1 MRRNLSSMDSRVHL
15 FNLSSAVVILF
26 SFFTSSTAS
35 ILNLVLLSLDR
46 YWAVVHPLLYL
57 RNRTRKRATNFIVI
71 VWFLSFLWA
80 PAIIFW
86 PSIAPQ
92 YTDQIKPNE
101 CDTAFRSNKIF
112 KTLTALGNF
121 YFPLLLMILISCR
134 IMVAIRSRSTME
146 FGRRI
151 SSATQRQMKQDRLH
165 ARSASIRDQ
174 RETALPRNLKVLG
187 SDGCEPETTAIST
200 CVNPLESIIDRR
212 NIPEIQSDDNTE
224 LSFQV
229 QQSNNDDNDSLWQYE
244 CKRSRSTPHRRFPFS
259 PLKPITILF
268 PSLAAIKEHEKRH
281 SEEIA
286 KSVPENIV
294 IRNSL
299 SVSNDIKCFD
309 RQSDKPLVE
318 LNRKSRTLSTSSFL
332 CDEYPQTLFIN
343 PLDKKRATRK
353 ENSIM

>member
-1 MRRNLSSMDSRVHL
+1 M
-15 FNLSSAVVILF
+15 
-26 SFFTSSTAS
+26 
-35 ILNLVLLSLDR
+35 
-46 YWAVVHPLLYL
+46 HPLLYL
-57 RNRTRKRATNFIVI
+57 RNRTRKRATNFIII

-92 YTDQIKPNE
+92 YSDQIKPNE

-151 SSATQRQMKQDRLH
+151 SSATQRQMKQDRLQT
-165 ARSASIRDQ
+165 RSASIREQ
-174 RETALPRNLKVLG
+174 RETPIPAILNVLSTDECK
-187 SDGCEPETTAIST
+187 SDPKAIST
-200 CVNPLESIIDRR
+200 CVNPLESIIDRQ
-212 NIPEIQSDDNTE
+212 NIPENQSDDATE
-224 LSFQV
+224 LSFQI

-244 CKRSRSTPHRRFPFS
+244 SKRSRSTPHRRFPFS

-268 PSLAAIKEHEKRH
+268 PSLSAIKEQDKRL
-281 SEEIA
+281 SDDGA
-286 KSVPENIV
+286 KSLPENIV

-299 SVSNDIKCFD
+299 SVSNDIKFVD
-309 RQSDKPLVE
+309 RQSNKSLVE
-318 LNRKSRTLSTSSFL
+318 LSRKSRTLSTSSFL

-343 PLDKKRATRK
+343 PFDRKKASRK
-353 ENSIM
+353 ENNIM